1 MCEKRDQNLL
11 LLAHGALPLWQRW
24 MLQAHLLRCPV
35 CQRRYAQL
43 TESSRRLSSVL
54 HQPGRPMWSP
64 ESVSAAAS
72 SPVVRLTKWSV
83 LLLALF
89 LSLATLSIRLLFPSL
104 LPLSALFR
112 LGHHSCQN
120 VTGVSISKLPVSKLP
135 GSSGQTV
142 VRPPA
147 TSASTGCDPGL
158 PNDHCR

>member
-1 MCEKRDQNLL
+1 MMCEERDQNLL

-43 TESSRRLSSVL
+43 TESSRLLSSVL

-64 ESVSAAAS
+64 VSMPAPAS
-72 SPVVRLTKWSV
+72 AHSARLTKWSL

-89 LSLATLSIRLLFPSL
+89 LSLATLSIRLLFPSF

-112 LGHHSCQN
+112 PGHHSCQN
-120 VTGVSISKLPVSKLP
+120 VTGVSGPNRPVT
-135 GSSGQTV
+135 SGPTIVQ
-142 VRPPA
+142 PPA
-147 TSASTGCDPGL
+147 TGASTGCDPGL